1 MTKEAQY
8 VQFVNRQLTRAA
20 RINGGLGMFV
30 IIKYKLSA
38 HCIHIRIL
46 YGQIFCHFETEI
58 FLENNKLFAQTSPPP
73 ENEIDFKKAHSI
85 AGKVLLLRFREAK
98 KVC

>member
-8 VQFVNRQLTRAA
+8 VQFVNRKLT
-20 RINGGLGMFV
+20 RINGGPGMFV

-46 YGQIFCHFETEI
+46 HGQIFCHFKTEI
-58 FLENNKLFAQTSPPP
+58 FQENNKLFAQISPLA
-73 ENEIDFKKAHSI
+73 ENEIDVTYRRYNTAKDS
-85 AGKVLLLRFREAK
+85 REGSFAE
-98 KVC
+98 VS